1 MFTAQDIAMTRMGQ
15 PLTPA
20 YQEAVDF
27 LYRFLDNSRVR
38 HPEQRGHF
46 SLARM
51 ERLLAALGDPH
62 RAYPVVHIA
71 GTNGKGSVA
80 AMTAAVLQ
88 AAGYRV
94 GLYTSPH
101 LVEFVERIRINGR
114 PIHPDQVVA
123 GVERLRPLAA
133 AEPQVSTFELTT
145 ALAFDHFAR
154 QGVDFAVV
162 EVGLGGRFDA
172 TNVVWPEVAILTAID
187 YDHTRL
193 LGPTLA
199 DIARAKA
206 GILKPGRPGV
216 TARQAPE
223 ALAVLQAEARARGV
237 RLHRAAAEVAVQ
249 VLHDSLQGQR
259 LRLHLRGNGAQPL
272 EAHLPL
278 LGPHQRDNAAVAF
291 LAWQQLARQGWAVGP
306 AAMRAGMA
314 RVRWPCRFEVLAH
327 NPPLVVDGAHT
338 PAAIRALRAGML
350 HYFPQ
355 RPWVLIFGVSRTKDP
370 RALLRALA
378 PPGTQVI
385 ATQSIHPK
393 ALPAA
398 EVAAA
403 AQAEG
408 LPVRVAATV
417 EDALALAW
425 QHVPA
430 DGVILAT
437 GSLFVAAGVRVVY
450 TGEPWWQ
457 ASLV

>member
-1 MFTAQDIAMTRMGQ
+1 MPHMGH

-38 HPEQRGHF
+38 HPEDREHF

-51 ERLLAALGDPH
+51 ERLLAALGNPH

-80 AMTAAVLQ
+80 AMIAAVLH

-101 LVEFVERIRINGR
+101 LVEFVERIRIDGV
-114 PIHPDQVVA
+114 PIAADQVVA
-123 GVERLRPLAA
+123 GVQRLRPLAEA
-133 AEPQVSTFELTT
+133 DPQVSTFELTT

-154 QGVDFAVV
+154 QRVDFAVV
-162 EVGLGGRFDA
+162 EVGLGGRYDA
-172 TNVVWPEVAILTAID
+172 TNVVRPEVAVITALD
-187 YDHTRL
+187 YDHTRV

-199 DIARAKA
+199 DIAWAKA
-206 GILKPGRPGV
+206 GIIKPHRPAV
-216 TARQAPE
+216 TAGQAPE
-223 ALAVLQAEARARGV
+223 ALEVLAAEARRQRA
-237 RLHRAAAEVAVQ
+237 RLHVAPREVAVQ
-249 VLHDSLQGQR
+249 VLEDTLRGQR
-259 LRLHLRGNGAQPL
+259 LRLHLQGNGARPL
-272 EAHLPL
+272 EVHLPL
-278 LGPHQRDNAAVAF
+278 LGPYQRDNAAVAY
-291 LAWQQLARQGWAVGP
+291 LALHLLAARGWAVTP
-306 AAMRAGMA
+306 DALRAGLA
-314 RVRWPCRFEVLAH
+314 RVRWPCRFEVLAYD
-327 NPPLVVDGAHT
+327 PPLVVDGAHT
-338 PAAIRALRAGML
+338 LAAIRALRAGMA
-350 HYFPQ
+350 HYFPG

-378 PPGTQVI
+378 PPGTWVV

-393 ALPAA
+393 ALPAE

-403 AQAEG
+403 ARSLGLGVSTAPSVEQA
-408 LPVRVAATV
+408 L
-417 EDALALAW
+417 DLARARAGAE
-425 QHVPA
+425 HVL
-430 DGVILAT
+430 LAT
-437 GSLFVAAGVRVVY
+437 GSLFVAAGVRVVH